1 VLVVGHAGAGT
12 PAPVLAAGTPADG
25 CDATEG
31 GYAGFMVKVANDRTA
46 IGGDLTA
53 TSSPATGIPLRDV
66 TKLPAARGAR
76 VQATPAQLRVAV
88 VRTCALPA
96 ALGHSD
102 ALAHQLV
109 LAQGDQV
116 SAALESHPDLFGELA
131 GRGAAALG
139 IAGADSAGA
148 SSWSSRAKD
157 AGLALLL
164 VDDAAAREQLNTEVL
179 GAMLDYQTS
188 VLERLEEVHRVL
200 VQIVLAGGSL
210 EDLCEQLVGFFDG
223 AAMVTTTDG
232 RVLASAGSDG
242 ELEHAL
248 ALDCFDR
255 TGRLITE
262 TEPVGIRPQHGPAAH
277 RAAVRIVAGS
287 LDHGLLTAFCSH
299 RMLGAEDVRVLERAA
314 TVAALAIT
322 KEQAVSAVES
332 KYRAEFLRD
341 ALAGRAGT
349 PDEAVAHALSLG
361 WDIDRP
367 MVVVVAETDED
378 DERTTRSPEE
388 VRTLQ
393 HRFARA
399 WTHAMAVRDPRAPV
413 MGFSQEVVALFGVA
427 NPADSDQVMRAVG
440 DVARVVRGDGGG
452 GRRTFSTGVSR
463 PITSVA
469 ELPQAYDEALNAV
482 SVGRQMHGDG
492 ALTHFDGL
500 GIFRLLA
507 LIPDSAHLRRFVEE
521 SLGELATDNSPE
533 NADLRQTLSILI
545 DTNMNVAETARLLF
559 FHYNTLRYRIVKLE
573 KMLGPFTTDPQLR
586 LTLAL
591 ALKVHQMRGI

>member
-1 VLVVGHAGAGT
+1 
-12 PAPVLAAGTPADG
+12 
-25 CDATEG
+25 
-31 GYAGFMVKVANDRTA
+31 MVKVANDGVR
-46 IGGDLTA
+46 IDGDLTSPTADAAVSGVPLRSLTELPACRGAVVVA
-53 TSSPATGIPLRDV
+53 TSGQL
-66 TKLPAARGAR
+66 
-76 VQATPAQLRVAV
+76 QAPV
-88 VRTCALPA
+88 VRTSTLVEALDRLETQAPLGHHLVVARCDAVTDTLATRVDVLDRLAAAGVA
-96 ALGHSD
+96 ALAVTG
-102 ALAHQLV
+102 APELGRVPWREVA
-109 LAQGDQV
+109 
-116 SAALESHPDLFGELA
+116 ES
-131 GRGAAALG
+131 
-139 IAGADSAGA
+139 
-148 SSWSSRAKD
+148 
-157 AGLALLL
+157 AGLALLA
-164 VDDAAAREQLNTEVL
+164 VPDPVSVEQLNTEVL
-179 GAMLDYQTS
+179 GAMLDYQSS
-188 VLERLEEVHRVL
+188 VLERLEEVHRGL

-232 RVLASAGSDG
+232 RVLASAGVHG
-242 ELEHAL
+242 ELEHAIS
-248 ALDCFDR
+248 LDCFDR

-262 TEPVGIRPQHGPAAH
+262 HEPVGIRALRGPEAH

-287 LDHGLLTAFCSH
+287 LDHGLLVAFCSH
-299 RMLGAEDVRVLERAA
+299 RMLTGDDVRVLERAA

-341 ALAGRAGT
+341 ALAGRAGST
-349 PDEAVAHALSLG
+349 EEAIAHARSLG

-367 MVVVVAETDED
+367 LVVVVAETDED
-378 DERTTRSPEE
+378 DAHTTRSAEE
-388 VRTLQ
+388 VRSLQ

-399 WTHAMAVRDPRAPV
+399 WTHAVAVRDPQCPV
-413 MGFSQEVVALFGVA
+413 MGFSQEVVTLLPVNDVA
-427 NPADSDQVMRAVG
+427 DTDRILRAVS
-440 DVARVVRGDGGG
+440 DIARVVRGDGGG

-469 ELPQAYDEALNAV
+469 QLPQAYDEALNAV
-482 SVGRQMHGDG
+482 TVGRQMHGDG

-521 SLGELATDNSPE
+521 SLGELANDDSPE